1 MYVGWNGTICKD
13 SEAVISIYDHG
24 FLYGIGLFETFRT
37 YDGEPFLLEEH
48 MARLQ
53 RGCQELR
60 IAHEPVHEIVSTRQ
74 LLRELLEA
82 NGLKDGYIRYTVS
95 AGDDILGLPAGDYA
109 KPNIIIYVKPLP
121 PFADELYVHGK
132 PLQLL
137 RTRRNSPEGEVRL
150 KSLHYMNNI
159 LAKRELQQYEAAR
172 TSGAEGLM
180 LDVRGYAA
188 EGIVSNVFL
197 IRDGICCTPALDTG
211 ILPGITRAFVLDLA
225 RRLGVTVEEGHYTW
239 DDILHAEE
247 LFVTNSIQEIVP
259 VTSLLDEQGNR
270 FAIGGGTVGVVTSL
284 LLRQYRSAVAGN
296 DIS

>member
-37 YDGEPFLLEEH
+37 YGGEPFLLEDH

-53 RGCQELR
+53 KGCRELR
-60 IAHEPVHEIVSTRQ
+60 IAHEPELALAPIRR

-82 NGLKDGYIRYTVS
+82 NGLKDGYFRYTVS
-95 AGDDILGLPAGDYA
+95 AGDDVLGLPSGDYA
-109 KPNIIIYVKPLP
+109 KPNAVIYVKPLP
-121 PFADELYVHGK
+121 ALADELYTQGK

-180 LDVRGYAA
+180 LDGRGYAA

-197 IRDGICCTPALDTG
+197 VRDGICCTPALDTG
-211 ILPGITRAFVLDLA
+211 ILPGITRAFVLNLA
-225 RRLGVTVEEGHYTW
+225 RRSGMPVEEGHYTW
-239 DDILHAEE
+239 DDVLHAEE

-259 VTSLLDEQGNR
+259 VTSLLDEQGNH
-270 FAIGGGTVGVVTSL
+270 FAVGNGTAGAMTSL
-284 LLRQYRSAVAGN
+284 LLRQYRSAIAEN